1 MQVASQALTQPS
13 DGAIREL
20 STTELEQAAGGFV
33 EIIAMVVA
41 SNYAYYQWAKKN
53 NKI

>member
-20 STTELEQAAGGFV
+20 STTELEQAAGGF

-53 NKI
+53 HKI